1 MSNIQDVFKAE
12 ARSPNSKGAARKLR
26 AAGRLP
32 AVVYGQGQEPLHV
45 SVSTKDFVKGRQHF
59 GRTHLYHV
67 DVEGGQKIPVLIKDI
82 QVDRFRRDVQHIDFW
97 AVDMSKDVTLRT
109 DLEMVGRPQGV
120 VKGGKFRQL
129 RRNVDLV
136 GRPGT
141 IPNKLVIDIT
151 SLDAG
156 ESIRLENLDLP
167 EGVKPAA
174 EDNHAV
180 CMVAAPKRG
189 QLEQQAKKEAAGK

>member
-1 MSNIQDVFKAE
+1 MSNFQDVFKAE

-32 AVVYGQGQEPLHV
+32 AVVYGQKQEPLHV
-45 SVSTKDFVKGRQHF
+45 SVSTKDFVEGRQHF

-82 QVDRFRRDVQHIDFW
+82 QVDRLRRDVQHIDFW

>member
-1 MSNIQDVFKAE
+1 MAEFKDVLAAQ
-12 ARSPNSKGAARKLR
+12 ARKPSAKGAARKLR

-32 AVVYGQGQEPLHV
+32 AVVYGKGVEPLHI
-45 SVSTKDFVKGRQHF
+45 SIETKEFVESRKHF
-59 GRTHLYHV
+59 GKTHLYHV
-67 DVEGGQKIPVLIKDI
+67 DVEGGNKVPVLIQDI
-82 QVDRFRRDVQHIDFW
+82 QVDRLRRDVQHVDFW
-97 AVDMSKDVTLRT
+97 AVDLKKPVTLRIN
-109 DLEMVGRPQGV
+109 LEMTGRPAGV

-129 RRNVDLV
+129 RRTVDLV
-136 GRPGT
+136 GNPGT

-151 SLDAG
+151 DLDAG

-189 QLEQQAKKEAAGK
+189 QLEQQAKKAAAGK

>member
-1 MSNIQDVFKAE
+1 M
-12 ARSPNSKGAARKLR
+12 
-26 AAGRLP
+26 
-32 AVVYGQGQEPLHV
+32 
-45 SVSTKDFVKGRQHF
+45 T
-59 GRTHLYHV
+59 
-67 DVEGGQKIPVLIKDI
+67 
-82 QVDRFRRDVQHIDFW
+82 
-97 AVDMSKDVTLRT
+97 
-109 DLEMVGRPQGV
+109 GRPAGV

-151 SLDAG
+151 NLDAG

>member
-1 MSNIQDVFKAE
+1 MSNFQDVLTAE
-12 ARSPNSKGAARKLR
+12 ARNPDSKGAARKLR

-32 AVVYGQGQEPLHV
+32 AVVYGKGVEPLHI
-45 SVSTKDFVKGRQHF
+45 SVETKQFVESRTHF
-59 GRTHLYHV
+59 GRTHLYYV
-67 DVEGGQKIPVLIKDI
+67 DVQGGEKVPVLIQDI
-82 QVDRFRRDVQHIDFW
+82 QVDRFNREVQHVDFW
-97 AVDMSKDVTLRT
+97 AIDLEKPVTLRVN
-109 DLEMVGRPQGV
+109 LEMTGRPAGV

-129 RRNVDLV
+129 RRTVDLV
-136 GRPGT
+136 GKPGT
-141 IPNKLVIDIT
+141 CPNKLVIDIT
-151 SLDAG
+151 KLDAG

>member
-32 AVVYGQGQEPLHV
+32 AVVYGQKQEPLHI
-45 SVSTKDFVKGRQHF
+45 SVSTKDFVEGRQRF

>member
-1 MSNIQDVFKAE
+1 MSNFQDVFKAE
-12 ARSPNSKGAARKLR
+12 ARSPSSKGGARKLR

-32 AVVYGQGQEPLHV
+32 AVVYGQQQEPLHV
-45 SVSTKDFVKGRQHF
+45 SVSTKDFIEGRTHF

-67 DVEGGQKIPVLIKDI
+67 DIEGGQKIPVLIKDI
-82 QVDRFRRDVQHIDFW
+82 QVDRFNRDVQHIDFW

-109 DLEMVGRPQGV
+109 DLEMTGRPAGV

-151 SLDAG
+151 NLDAG

>member
-1 MSNIQDVFKAE
+1 MSNFQDVFKAE
-12 ARSPNSKGAARKLR
+12 ARSPSSKGGARKLR

-45 SVSTKDFVKGRQHF
+45 SVSTKDFVEGRQHF

-82 QVDRFRRDVQHIDFW
+82 QVDRLRRDVQHIDFW

>member
-1 MSNIQDVFKAE
+1 MSNFQDVLAAE
-12 ARSPNSKGAARKLR
+12 AREPSSKGGARKLR

-32 AVVYGQGQEPLHV
+32 AVVYGKDVAPLHI
-45 SVSTKDFVKGRQHF
+45 SVETKQFVESRTHF
-59 GRTHLYHV
+59 GRTHLYYV
-67 DVEGGQKIPVLIKDI
+67 DVKGGEKVPVLIQDI
-82 QVDRFRRDVQHIDFW
+82 QVDRLRRDVQHIDFW
-97 AVDMSKDVTLRT
+97 AVDLEKPVTLRA

-129 RRNVDLV
+129 RRSVDLV
-136 GRPGT
+136 GKPGSC
-141 IPNKLVIDIT
+141 PNKLVIDIT
-151 SLDAG
+151 NLDAG

>member
-1 MSNIQDVFKAE
+1 MSNFQDVFKAE
-12 ARSPNSKGAARKLR
+12 ARSPSSKGGARKLR

-32 AVVYGQGQEPLHV
+32 AVVYGQQQEPLHV
-45 SVSTKDFVKGRQHF
+45 SVSTKDFIEGRQHF

-97 AVDMSKDVTLRT
+97 AVDMSKDVTLRA
-109 DLEMVGRPQGV
+109 DLEMTGRPAGV

-151 SLDAG
+151 NLDAG

>member
-45 SVSTKDFVKGRQHF
+45 SVSTKDFVEGRQHF

-120 VKGGKFRQL
+120 VRGGKFRQL

>member
-45 SVSTKDFVKGRQHF
+45 SVSTKDFVEGRQHF

>member
-32 AVVYGQGQEPLHV
+32 AVVYGQKQEPLHI
-45 SVSTKDFVKGRQHF
+45 SVSTKDFVEGRQHF

>member
-45 SVSTKDFVKGRQHF
+45 SVSTKDFVEGRQHF

-82 QVDRFRRDVQHIDFW
+82 QVDRLRRDVQHIDFW